1 MSETERL
8 PDEFLNAMAEVIK
21 LIGHPLRL
29 RILEYLDLHSECTVN
44 TIVAGISGQQ
54 SAVSQ
59 HLNKMRMA
67 GIVACRREGR
77 QILYRI
83 GAVNAVTILNCLRGK
98 YRSLQEE

>member
-1 MSETERL
+1 
-8 PDEFLNAMAEVIK
+8 
-21 LIGHPLRL
+21 
-29 RILEYLDLHSECTVN
+29 
-44 TIVAGISGQQ
+44 
-54 SAVSQ
+54 
-59 HLNKMRMA
+59 MRMA